1 MKNFMKNNWKYMLY
15 GLVFVILVVILV
27 KLSSETTGP
36 KKTEDD
42 TKKAS
47 VTEET
52 KDEKDT
58 KESTEQEAGDDS
70 ETTEQV
76 EAVIYKYF
84 DAMASND
91 VDTLKDIL
99 VEMAEEEEATVEKTS
114 QYTESYNNI
123 VLYTKD
129 GQEEGSYVVFAS
141 YEVKFVDV
149 KTTAPGV
156 LSFYVVT
163 KEDGKFAIQNKLDE
177 KKKEFIQN
185 MVVEDEEVAALFEA
199 SQKRYEQALTDDAQL
214 KEFVDN
220 LGKKSTEVAKNE
232 EETETAEASQ
242 PTEAPENKEE
252 GATQTSEEKT
262 YVEAKENVN
271 VRNAASE
278 TADPIGKLAGGETAE
293 KTGEKDGW
301 IRINYKGQE
310 GYVKG
315 EFVQESS
322 KNDNF
327 VSGTVNTEEKK
338 EEASETETG
347 NTETENTETTE
358 TTSTQKGTVRLKET
372 ANVRK
377 SMSQES
383 EKLGTAFVG
392 DSYPMIEEYAD
403 GWTKIDYNGKTGYI
417 KSEFLE

>member
-1 MKNFMKNNWKYMLY
+1 MKKFLKDNWKYMLY
-15 GLVFVILVVILV
+15 GLGFIVLVVILV
-27 KLSSETTGP
+27 KLSSESTTP
-36 KKTEDD
+36 KK
-42 TKKAS
+42 
-47 VTEET
+47 
-52 KDEKDT
+52 EKD
-58 KESTEQEAGDDS
+58 Q
-70 ETTEQV
+70 QV
-76 EAVIYKYF
+76 EASATEELKGKEKEEEATNVSKETEEVETLVYKYF
-84 DAMASND
+84 DAMAGND

-99 VEMAEEEEATVEKTS
+99 VEMEEEEEATVEKTS

-123 VLYTKD
+123 VLYTKK
-129 GQEEGSYVVFAS
+129 GQEDGSYVVFAS

-156 LSFYVVT
+156 LSFYIIT
-163 KEDGKFAIQNKLDE
+163 KEDGKYAIQNKLDE
-177 KKKEFIQN
+177 KMKEYIQN
-185 MVVEDEEVAALFEA
+185 MVVEDKEVADLFEA

-214 KEFVDN
+214 KEFVDGLAN
-220 LGKKSTEVAKNE
+220 KSTEVAKNE
-232 EETETAEASQ
+232 EGTKEEAESTQAPD
-242 PTEAPENKEE
+242 PTEVPEKKEE
-252 GATQTSEEKT
+252 EQGTNSDSSQGKT

-271 VRNAASE
+271 VRNGASE

-301 IRINYKGQE
+301 ICINYKGQE

-315 EFVQESS
+315 DFVQESS

-327 VSGTVNTEEKK
+327 VSGTVNSEGTTEEKEEEKK
-338 EEASETETG
+338 EEATETA
-347 NTETENTETTE
+347 
-358 TTSTQKGTVRLKET
+358 STAKGTVRLKET
-372 ANVRK
+372 ANVRE

-383 EKLGTAFVG
+383 NKLGTAFVG